1 MPQPMRVAVFV
12 LSCLCNVARAS
23 EVAPLEKVT
32 TMLTDLRDK
41 VSVEGEQE
49 AKTYDAF
56 ACFCKKNM
64 EAKSKAIADGK
75 TEKDS
80 LEAKIN
86 EDSTTRDEEDVK
98 IGEKSKEI
106 TDLEEEIEKARS
118 ERKTERLTYGKNE
131 VELTAGIQALE
142 SAIQAMKAAKQGVG
156 FAQLPASAQEALVMA
171 QSLIPDNGHHSKAL
185 TAFISED
192 APNDAYAFHGDDVI
206 TTLEGLRT
214 DFRTKKEEL
223 DKAEVDAKSSFDT
236 LVQNK
241 EQAIKDAQEAL
252 DTSKSDKAKATSRI
266 ATASKDLTTV
276 SSTLLDDQ
284 AFLAELSSKCG
295 EKATLWDKRSQTR
308 ANELSALTSAITL
321 IKSLSEDDASF
332 IQTRDVRAA
341 QSSAP
346 ASVKVAAQ
354 PRQIVTPFA
363 HAVPVKPHTQLL
375 VKKQQRQQQQQQK
388 QLVASSAPAATQLGG
403 RRARVMTLLKQQ
415 AQVLKS
421 AALAALVA
429 QAAEDPFAKVK
440 KLIQDL
446 IERLLKEAAEEAS
459 HKGWCDKE
467 YALSEMKRDKSSSE
481 IKEANGL
488 LELSEARRG
497 KLAEEIKEL
506 EADIKDLD
514 ETLANATTL
523 RENEKT
529 TNEATIKEA
538 KESAAT
544 VEQAMDILDKYY
556 KTAQNDA
563 EAAFVQIKK
572 SANTTE
578 IPDAGFDSAYAGQQ
592 EGAVGVLGMLD
603 VVKSDFERTVKETEA
618 AEKHAQQAFLELET
632 SSGESKAKKSEALKA
647 TTSAKSEADG
657 EDSANREKLKS
668 SQTVLDKVI
677 GELNALDKA
686 CRLGGMT
693 AEERKIQRDEEID
706 ALKKAMCILD
716 SHGINSADT
725 C

>member
-1 MPQPMRVAVFV
+1 MRVAVFV

-23 EVAPLEKVT
+23 EAAPLEKVT

-41 VSVEGEQE
+41 VSAEGEEE

-56 ACFCKKNM
+56 ACFCKTNM
-64 EAKSKAIADGK
+64 EAKSNAITDGK

-86 EDSTTRDEEDVK
+86 ADSTTRDEEDVK

-131 VELTAGIQALE
+131 VDLTAGIQALE

-156 FAQLPASAQEALVMA
+156 FAQLPANAQEALVMA

-284 AFLAELSSKCG
+284 TFLAELSSKCG

-332 IQTRDVRAA
+332 IQTRDVRAV

-354 PRQIVTPFA
+354 PRQIVTSFA

-375 VKKQQRQQQQQQK
+375 VKKQQQQK
-388 QLVASSAPAATQLGG
+388 QLVASSAAVATQLGG

-440 KLIQDL
+440 KLVQDL

-523 RENEKT
+523 REKEKT

-556 KTAQNDA
+556 KTTQNDA

-618 AEKHAQQAFLELET
+618 AEEHAQQAFLELET

-657 EDSANREKLKS
+657 DDSANREKLKS

-706 ALKKAMCILD
+706 ALKKALCILD